1 MTHQVPA
8 RSQLLGSM
16 PCIESCCRQNV
27 HFSTAHCSQVGAT
40 CKHFA
45 AYSLE
50 QSEGFSRLAYDAQ
63 VTDRQVL
70 ARLRLRAVRHFWI
83 LCVLQE
89 PVYQGFVKCMV
100 LPAPCSAFKT
110 PQMWPKQ
117 VCPTAQTWPIF
128 WSATSRGC
136 CLCPACTSQAR
147 TPCAQGPGRKMLLLL
162 QAASW
167 NCATSVMQY
176 CKCNRPSSASP
187 AAGTWQ
193 TRTSQHFRPV
203 FRAGVPPASCAPTTA

>member
-70 ARLRLRAVRHFWI
+70 ARLRLRAVRHFWN

-89 PVYQGFVKCMV
+89 PVYQGVVKCMV

-117 VCPTAQTWPIF
+117 LCPTAQTWPIF
-128 WSATSRGC
+128 SGRLPVEVA
-136 CLCPACTSQAR
+136 ACALHVHLR
-147 TPCAQGPGRKMLLLL
+147 PEPLVRKDLAERWLLLL
-162 QAASW
+162 QAAS
-167 NCATSVMQY
+167 
-176 CKCNRPSSASP
+176 
-187 AAGTWQ
+187 
-193 TRTSQHFRPV
+193 
-203 FRAGVPPASCAPTTA
+203 